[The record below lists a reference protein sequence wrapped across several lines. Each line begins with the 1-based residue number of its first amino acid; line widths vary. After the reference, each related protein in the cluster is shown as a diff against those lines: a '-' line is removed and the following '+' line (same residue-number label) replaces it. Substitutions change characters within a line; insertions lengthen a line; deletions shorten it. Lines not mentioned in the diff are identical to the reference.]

1 MAAFG
6 YDESSKYFSL
16 LAEDINDGNAVKLGV
31 NGTGVTSKKPKF
43 VSPKS
48 VTFNKKKFQSLNFEK
63 LSDKELVK
71 ALKKKDNDYFT
82 DNESG
87 IKYRFTQIFK
97 GTYSGQVKKISTSQ
111 QEQITLE
118 IFKEVY
124 TNRTNPYK
132 TFALMFD
139 DKNSVIKKIFPELKS
154 NNQWWNHFELQFN
167 EINSIKDLKSDNY
180 DVYEYTP
187 FMKYITDFVTKDN
200 KWYTSKDSWNPADI
214 WLIDNSK
221 LKKYTDLIDEAKSIQ
236 RVNHI
241 LKVAANKRHI
251 VGVSLKKSD
260 GEKLKFEWLNLNFKA
275 KKLPNV
281 EFIELKCNTKYDK
294 KTKTFESKTST
305 FRVKDGSSVF
315 ELSFRSNQ
323 SKLNNITYEFKKV
336 GGAAQLGKVPKD
348 QMSKWLEEQLLMKL
362 PVATDLD
369 KTFNKKY
376 WNHVVSKIKS
386 QSNDLNM
393 VYKFNDKEVLS
404 NIEDSYSEGLSIK
417 NGIFLQMLEFVY
429 ILADYN
435 KMSRNDLNEF
445 ATTCFYFAQ
454 KKGVKYGFG
463 PFGKLY

>member
-1 MAAFG
+1 MATFG
-6 YDESSKYFSL
+6 YDEASKYFSL
-16 LAEDINDGNAVKLGV
+16 LAKDIKAGNAVKLGV
-31 NGTGVTSKKPKF
+31 KGDGFTSKRPEFK
-43 VSPKS
+43 SPKS
-48 VTFNKKKFQSLNFEK
+48 VTFNKKKFGKLDNLAGEK
-63 LSDKELVK
+63 LIT
-71 ALKKKDNDYFT
+71 ALKKKDNDYLT
-82 DNESG
+82 GDDG

-124 TNRTNPYK
+124 TNTTKNYK
-132 TFALMFD
+132 TFGKMFD
-139 DKNSVIKKIFPELKS
+139 EHPKIKKIFPELRS
-154 NNQWWNHFELQFN
+154 NDQWWNHFELQFN
-167 EINSIKDLKSDNY
+167 EIDSIKDLTVGKY
-180 DVYEYTP
+180 DVYEYTK

-214 WLIDNSK
+214 WLIDKSE

-236 RVNHI
+236 RVNRI

-251 VGVSLKKSD
+251 VGISLKKSD
-260 GEKLKFEWLNLNFKA
+260 GKKLNFEWLNLNFKA
-275 KKLPNV
+275 NKLPNV
-281 EFIELKCNTKYDK
+281 EFIELKCNTKYDE

-305 FRVKDGSSVF
+305 FRVKDGSVVF

-336 GGAAQLGKVPKD
+336 GGSAQLGKVPKD
-348 QMSKWLEEQLLMKL
+348 QMSKWLEEQLLIKL
-362 PVATDLD
+362 PAATDLD

-376 WNHVVSKIKS
+376 WNHIVSKIKS

-435 KMSRNDLNEF
+435 KKSRNDLNEF
-445 ATTCFYFAQ
+445 ATMCFYFAQ